1 MCVPAI
7 AAVPAAIGSVFSGL
21 TAAAGSA
28 FSALTVGGALALGG
42 TALSTY
48 GQLQQGKADAA
59 AARLNAKYAQRQA
72 RTETMLAGVEDE
84 RLRERMRM
92 ALSQQ
97 RADLA
102 GRGISLDS
110 PTAVLLGQTAARE
123 LSFAS
128 QSARAGGAAR
138 AETLSAESRAYRAS
152 ASSALLTGRLSA
164 AAGILTRAPEIW
176 PGLSERRVL
185 S

>member
-7 AAVPAAIGSVFSGL
+7 AAIPAAIGTAFSGL
-21 TAAAGSA
+21 TAAAGTALSG
-28 FSALTVGGALALGG
+28 LTVGGALALGG
-42 TALSTY
+42 TALSAY
-48 GQLQQGKADAA
+48 GSLAQGAATADAA
-59 AARLNAKYAQRQA
+59 RLSAKYAQRQA

-84 RLRERMRM
+84 RLRERMRS

-97 RADLA
+97 RAELA

-138 AETLSAESRAYRAS
+138 AETLSAEARAYRAS
-152 ASSALLTGRLSA
+152 ANSALLTGRLSA
-164 AAGILTRAPEIW
+164 AAGMLAKAPDVW
-176 PGLSERRVL
+176 PGLKDRRVL
-185 S
+185 A